1 MSGNSCAFRNS
12 WMFSSCLWPLPST
25 ASRNCF
31 FHGQVVCEISRARE
45 LCHHLVAGGVYEHF
59 ICNLTFGI
67 KKWLNQDEQWTYK
80 QTWVIINSWQ
90 FYVVIYFNLN
100 NIIQSITVEYSSC
113 VLPLRQILQTLSHH
127 WDQLLSYCFSYWL
140 NEWTVLLFIILIII
154 QSFYI

>member
-113 VLPLRQILQTLSHH
+113 VLPLRINKSFRPYHIIES
-127 WDQLLSYCFSYWL
+127 SYLVTALVTDWMSELFS
-140 NEWTVLLFIILIII
+140 
-154 QSFYI
+154 SS